1 MRFKYSFQMVVQSTL
16 LCLSLTGAAQ
26 ATELTQL
33 PGSPVRSIDQLH
45 GKVVV
50 IDFWASWC
58 GPCRKSFPW
67 FNQMQHKY
75 QDQGL
80 VILAVNEDEDKTDA
94 DKFLA
99 QFPASF
105 AVLFDQA
112 GEVAS
117 QYQLQGMPTT
127 LLLDRQG
134 RVRFTHSGFFEG
146 KTAAYEQEIQQLLQ
160 EDHKP

>member
-1 MRFKYSFQMVVQSTL
+1 MSLARYLSAALFAVGLSTL
-16 LCLSLTGAAQ
+16 ISSPAQ
-26 ATELTQL
+26 AVELTQL
-33 PGSPVRSIDQLH
+33 EGSPVKSADQLH

-67 FNQMQHKY
+67 FNQMQQKY
-75 QDQGL
+75 QQQGL
-80 VILAVNEDEDKTDA
+80 VVLAVNEDEERADA
-94 DKFLA
+94 DKFLQ
-99 QFPASF
+99 QFPAQF
-105 AVLFDQA
+105 AVLFDVA

-134 RVRFTHSGFFEG
+134 RVRFTHAGFFES
-146 KTAAYEQEIQQLLQ
+146 KTASYEQEIQQLLQ
-160 EDHKP
+160 EESH